1 MRGKRGGEG
10 PILSISVKVYIV
22 EGATAG
28 LRIQLKVLTETQNG
42 HWKMPHRLQA
52 ILPASHVLSVINAK
66 IF

>member
-1 MRGKRGGEG
+1 M
-10 PILSISVKVYIV
+10 KVYIV

-28 LRIQLKVLTETQNG
+28 LRIQLKVLIETQNG